1 MVVHIKMQGKRSVMK
16 KDVVAGFCEVVSDLL
31 VPELRALKTEFV
43 AFKEEVNK
51 RFEEVFTELKSM
63 RQDMEE
69 IKISQ
74 AKIIDSLDLKRRITK
89 VETIIEKYWVKKILR
104 NLQLKKKNLNMGN
117 N

>member
-1 MVVHIKMQGKRSVMK
+1 MK
-16 KDVVAGFCEVVSDLL
+16 KDVVAGFREVVQDLL

-43 AFKEEVNK
+43 AFKEEVNKRFEQIDK

-74 AKIIDSLDLKRRITK
+74 AKIIASLDLERRITK
-89 VETIIEKYWVKKILR
+89 VETIIEKILGKENTEKLVVKEEKSEYG
-104 NLQLKKKNLNMGN
+104 K
-117 N
+117 

>member
-1 MVVHIKMQGKRSVMK
+1 ME
-16 KDVVAGFCEVVSDLL
+16 KDVVAGFREVVQDLL

-43 AFKEEVNK
+43 AFKEEVNKRFEQIDK

-74 AKIIDSLDLKRRITK
+74 AKIIASPDLERRITK
-89 VETIIEKYWVKKILR
+89 VETI
-104 NLQLKKKNLNMGN
+104 M
-117 N
+117 

>member
-1 MVVHIKMQGKRSVMK
+1 MK
-16 KDVVAGFCEVVSDLL
+16 KDVVAGFREVVQDLL

-69 IKISQ
+69 IKINQ
-74 AKIIDSLDLKRRITK
+74 AKIIASLDLERRITK
-89 VETIIEKYWVKKILR
+89 VETIIEKILSKENTEKLVVKEEKSEYG
-104 NLQLKKKNLNMGN
+104 K
-117 N
+117 

>member
-1 MVVHIKMQGKRSVMK
+1 MK
-16 KDVVAGFCEVVSDLL
+16 KDVVTGFREVVQDLL

-74 AKIIDSLDLKRRITK
+74 AKIIASLDLERRITK
-89 VETIIEKYWVKKILR
+89 VETIIEKILSKENTEKLVVKEEKSEYG
-104 NLQLKKKNLNMGN
+104 K
-117 N
+117 

>member
-1 MVVHIKMQGKRSVMK
+1 MK
-16 KDVVAGFCEVVSDLL
+16 KDVVAGFREVVQDLL

-74 AKIIDSLDLKRRITK
+74 AKIIASLDLERRITK
-89 VETIIEKYWVKKILR
+89 VETIIEKILGKENTEKLVVKEEKSEYG
-104 NLQLKKKNLNMGN
+104 K
-117 N
+117 

>member
-1 MVVHIKMQGKRSVMK
+1 VKVVQ
-16 KDVVAGFCEVVSDLL
+16 DLL

-69 IKISQ
+69 IKINQ
-74 AKIIDSLDLKRRITK
+74 AKIIASLDLERRITK
-89 VETIIEKYWVKKILR
+89 VETIIEKILGKENTDKLVVKEEKSEYG
-104 NLQLKKKNLNMGN
+104 K
-117 N
+117 

>member
-1 MVVHIKMQGKRSVMK
+1 MK
-16 KDVVAGFCEVVSDLL
+16 KDVVAGFCEVVPDLL

-74 AKIIDSLDLKRRITK
+74 AKIIDSLDLERRITK
-89 VETIIEKYWVKKILR
+89 VETIIEKILSKENTEKLVVKEEKSEYG
-104 NLQLKKKNLNMGN
+104 K
-117 N
+117 

>member
-16 KDVVAGFCEVVSDLL
+16 KDVVTGFREVVQDLL

-89 VETIIEKYWVKKILR
+89 VETIIEKILGKENIEKLVVKEEKSEYG
-104 NLQLKKKNLNMGN
+104 K
-117 N
+117 

>member
-1 MVVHIKMQGKRSVMK
+1 MK
-16 KDVVAGFCEVVSDLL
+16 KDVVTGFREVVQDLL

-89 VETIIEKYWVKKILR
+89 VETIIEKILGKENIEKLVVKEEKSEYG
-104 NLQLKKKNLNMGN
+104 K
-117 N
+117 

>member
-1 MVVHIKMQGKRSVMK
+1 MK
-16 KDVVAGFCEVVSDLL
+16 KDVVTGFREV

-89 VETIIEKYWVKKILR
+89 VETIIEKILGKENTEKLVVKEEKSEYG
-104 NLQLKKKNLNMGN
+104 K
-117 N
+117 